1 MADPQQGSF
10 LTRMPLWGKIAFGGV
25 AVVLAGAVYFL
36 FFDSE
41 ITTKI
46 EREGKRTLEL
56 QAQLDTKR
64 DEQVA
69 FLADRD
75 ELTMRRAKQ
84 KDLNKALP
92 EEAQTSSFLS
102 AIQAVSNV
110 SGVEL
115 KAWAPLEERTQGF
128 YAKVPMK
135 VEITGRFHQIAKFM
149 YEMGRQD
156 RIINME
162 NVELGEPAPSGEDVV
177 LKAKALATTFHL
189 VKSTRPAA
197 PEGAAPEQPAGGGQ

>member
-10 LTRMPLWGKIAFGGV
+10 LSRMPLWGKLVFGGV
-25 AVVLAGAVYFL
+25 AVVLSGAVYFL

-46 EREGKRTLEL
+46 ERESKRTLEL
-56 QAQLDTKR
+56 QGQLDTKR

-75 ELTMRRAKQ
+75 ELTVRRAKQ

-102 AIQAVSNV
+102 AIQSVSNV

-115 KAWAPLEERTQGF
+115 KAWAPLEERPQGF

-162 NVELGEPAPSGEDVV
+162 NVELGDPAPVGEDVV

-197 PEGAAPEQPAGGGQ
+197 PEGEAPQAPAGGAQ